1 MSANLKMD
9 GFRELEKALAELPA
23 GTSKGIARRAMK
35 KELKPVLDMANGL
48 WPGSSGDVFRITSR
62 ISRSQISDSLA
73 PRDRSA
79 LNMFVGAPGGATG
92 TPEAHLIE
100 FGTGPRFQKNG
111 RFTGSVSPTP
121 MLQPAWDA
129 HKRKILDGLGKR
141 LWDEIEKTQA
151 RRAKRAAKNV

>member
-1 MSANLKMD
+1 MTANLKME
-9 GFRELEKALAELPA
+9 GFRELEKALSELPA
-23 GTSKGIARRAMK
+23 GTSKGIARRVMK
-35 KELKPVLDMANGL
+35 KELEPVMKMANAF
-48 WPGSSGDVFRITSR
+48 WPGSDDDVFRITSR
-62 ISRSQISDSLA
+62 ISGRQRSQSVA
-73 PRDRSA
+73 QRGRTVV
-79 LNMFVGAPGGATG
+79 NMFVGAPGGAEG
-92 TPEAHLIE
+92 TPHAHLIE
-100 FGTGPRFQKNG
+100 FGTGPRFQRNG